1 MNKIYNTFSNI
12 TASDELKE
20 KTYQRIIENNKSK
33 NSRKINLFH
42 LSLAMTSIIICVF
55 IYSISDNNN
64 NNLNTTSETEIDLFN
79 TQDNSSNENDF
90 IIYND
95 TRYIYDDSIVI
106 EESMLDEIIS
116 YTDNEVKSL
125 RYSTPI
131 YSIKNID
138 KTLRI
143 AIINDNKVLVFVG
156 EN

>member
-20 KTYQRIIENNKSK
+20 KTYQRIIKNNKSK
-33 NSRKINLFH
+33 SSKKINLFH

-55 IYSISDNNN
+55 IYSISDNKN

-79 TQDNSSNENDF
+79 TQDNSNNENDF

-95 TRYIYDDSIVI
+95 KKYIYNDSIVI
-106 EESMLDEIIS
+106 EESMLDKIIS

-125 RYSTPI
+125 PYSTPI

>member
-20 KTYQRIIENNKSK
+20 KTYQRIIKNNKSK

>member
-20 KTYQRIIENNKSK
+20 KTYQRIIKNNKSK
-33 NSRKINLFH
+33 SSKKINLFH

-95 TRYIYDDSIVI
+95 KKYIYDDSIVI
-106 EESMLDEIIS
+106 EESMLDKIIS

-125 RYSTPI
+125 PYSTPI

>member
-20 KTYQRIIENNKSK
+20 KTYQRIIKKNKVKSSK
-33 NSRKINLFH
+33 KINLFH

-95 TRYIYDDSIVI
+95 TRYIYDDNIIV

>member
-33 NSRKINLFH
+33 SSRKINLFH

-95 TRYIYDDSIVI
+95 KRYIYDDNIIV